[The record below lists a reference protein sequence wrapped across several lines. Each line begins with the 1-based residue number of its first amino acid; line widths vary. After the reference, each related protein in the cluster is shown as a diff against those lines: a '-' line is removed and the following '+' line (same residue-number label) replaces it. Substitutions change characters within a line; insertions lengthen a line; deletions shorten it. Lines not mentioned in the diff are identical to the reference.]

1 MKVFKKAR
9 KNLKID
15 NQTGFGTNA
24 ANYGG
29 RFLDKDGSAN
39 IEKRGL
45 PFFDQI
51 SWFHTLL
58 RLPAWKFQLMIFSI
72 FILINFVFATI
83 YYFIGIEHLNGIV
96 ASSEIEKFA
105 QAYFF
110 SAQTFTTVGYG
121 HISPQGFLTS
131 AIAATEALIG
141 LLGLALATGLL
152 YGRFSKPK
160 AHLKF
165 SENAIIAPF
174 QGGKALMIRVASYKN
189 TNLTDAEAKLTLAMR
204 VEENGVTVNRF
215 FPLDLEYSTIN
226 VLTLSWTLVHYIT
239 EESPLYEFSKEDF
252 VNEKGEV
259 LVFLKAFDE
268 MFSNTVAIRTSYIF
282 KEIVYGA
289 KFSQMFEHSNDKTK
303 TVIHIDKLNLFEQI
317 EM

>member
-1 MKVFKKAR
+1 MKVFKKTR
-9 KNLKID
+9 KNLKTD

-24 ANYGG
+24 SNYGG
-29 RFLDKDGSAN
+29 RFLAKDGSAN

-45 PFFDQI
+45 SFFDQI

-58 RLPAWKFQLMIFSI
+58 RLPAWKFQLMIFLVFI
-72 FILINFVFATI
+72 FVNFIFATI
-83 YYFIGIEHLNGIV
+83 YYFIGIEHLNGII
-96 ASSEIEKFA
+96 ASSEIEKFG
-105 QAYFF
+105 QIYFF

-121 HISPQGFLTS
+121 HISPEGFLTS
-131 AIAATEALIG
+131 AVASGEALIG
-141 LLGLALATGLL
+141 LLGFAIATGLF
-152 YGRFSKPK
+152 YGRFSRPK

-174 QGGKALMIRVASYKN
+174 QGGKSLMIRVASYKN
-189 TNLTDAEAKLTLAMR
+189 TNLTDAEAKLTLAMT
-204 VEENGVTVNRF
+204 VEENGVYVNRF

-226 VLTLSWTLVHYIT
+226 ALTLSWTLVHHIT
-239 EESPLYEFSKEDF
+239 EESPLFEFTKDDF
-252 VNEKGEV
+252 ANEKGEV

-289 KFSQMFEHSNDKTK
+289 KFLQMFKHSNDNTK
-303 TVIHIDKLNLFEQI
+303 TIIHIDKLNLFEEI
-317 EM
+317 NF

>member
-1 MKVFKKAR
+1 MKVFKKTN
-9 KNLKID
+9 KNLKTD

-29 RFLDKDGSAN
+29 RFLAKDGSAN

-58 RLPAWKFQLMIFSI
+58 RLPAWKFQIIIFSV
-72 FILINFVFATI
+72 FILVNFIFAAI
-83 YYFIGIEHLNGIV
+83 YYFIGVEHLNGIV
-96 ASSEIEKFA
+96 ASSEIEKFG
-105 QAYFF
+105 QVYFF

-121 HISPQGFLTS
+121 HISPEGFLTS
-131 AIAATEALIG
+131 AVASSEALVG
-141 LLGLALATGLL
+141 LLGFALATGLF
-152 YGRFSKPK
+152 YGRFSRPK

-204 VEENGVTVNRF
+204 IEENGVNVNRF

-226 VLTLSWTLVHYIT
+226 SLTLSWTLVHHIT
-239 EESPLYEFSKEDF
+239 EESPLYGYSKEDF
-252 VNEKGEV
+252 TNEKGEI
-259 LVFLKAFDE
+259 LVFVKAFDE

-282 KEIVYGA
+282 KEIVYGV
-289 KFSQMFEHSNDKTK
+289 KFLQMFEHSTDKTK
-303 TVIHIDKLNLFEQI
+303 TVIHIDKLNLFEQA
-317 EM
+317 EV